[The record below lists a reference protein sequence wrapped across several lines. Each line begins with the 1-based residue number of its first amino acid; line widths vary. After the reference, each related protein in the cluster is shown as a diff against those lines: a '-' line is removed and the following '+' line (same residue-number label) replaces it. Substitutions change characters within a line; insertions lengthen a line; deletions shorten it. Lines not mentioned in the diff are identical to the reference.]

1 MPDTF
6 KADRC
11 RRKSCVAAQRMVGII
26 RAMTSPSLPRLP
38 PYSDAL
44 TGLRGIAALW
54 VLVFH
59 LWQFM
64 GGPRLA
70 IGPIDLTP
78 LAARGHFGVDLF
90 FVLSGYLI
98 GGAWVLA
105 RLGGP
110 AVPMGT
116 FWKRRFWRVFPAY
129 WSQWVVL
136 ALLAWWS
143 AKPFPLD
150 ATGAVLSATLTFNLV
165 QNEAALNA
173 VWWSLP
179 VEWNFYLVVP
189 LMALLFA
196 TRRALPPL
204 LAVLVLASVM
214 LRALMWW
221 SIQTYGADAVE
232 FYRWVIQLPGRLDQF
247 ALGMLVAHALAQG
260 RGGSE
265 RLLLLAGSVATL
277 VLVWLSHRAGNVV
290 DRAIAPWLFFQFAL
304 FGCAFAA
311 LVAAAALSR
320 THAVRLLLA
329 NRPLVFLGTI
339 SYSLYLWHYPVLQW
353 LRSWARAQEI
363 SLSDWRFAVGAVVCS
378 IGLSALTYFLTERPF
393 LPRRHRAAQ
402 RRDANP
408 HAGKYSRATND
419 EARR

>member
-1 MPDTF
+1 
-6 KADRC
+6 
-11 RRKSCVAAQRMVGII
+11 MVGII
-26 RAMTSPSLPRLP
+26 RAMTSTPAPRLP

-70 IGPIDLTP
+70 VGPVDFTP

-98 GGAWVLA
+98 GGAWVIA

-116 FWKRRFWRVFPAY
+116 FWKRRFLRVFPAY
-129 WSQWVVL
+129 WAQWAVL

-165 QNEAALNA
+165 QNEAALNP

-196 TRRALPPL
+196 TRRALPPPL
-204 LAVLVLASVM
+204 VVLVLASVVF
-214 LRALMWW
+214 RAVLWW
-221 SIQTYGADAVE
+221 SIHAYGADAVE

-247 ALGMLVAHALAQG
+247 ALGMLAAHALAQG

-265 RLLLLAGSVATL
+265 RILLLAGGVATL
-277 VLVWLSHRAGNVV
+277 VLVWLGHRAGNVV

-320 THAVRLLLA
+320 TRAVRLLLA

-363 SLSDWRFAVGAVVCS
+363 PLSDWRWATGAVVCG
-378 IGLSALTYFLTERPF
+378 IGLSALSYVLTERPF
-393 LPRRHRAAQ
+393 LPRRRGAAQ
-402 RRDANP
+402 RRDEETP
-408 HAGKYSRATND
+408 AGEYSPRVND
-419 EARR
+419 EVRQ